1 MGIRTVMIPGYDIYY
16 GESTIQ
22 TKQFFLENIKKAA
35 EITEKE
41 GVLIGFETMENDFMN
56 TVGKAMKYVR
66 LVDSSYLKV
75 YPDAGNITNAGVK
88 LQQDV
93 CEDMLLGK
101 GNMIALHLKET
112 RPGVFREVPFL
123 TGHVDFEAI
132 IHMAWN
138 MGIRRYVTE
147 LWDVGQDDWKEAI
160 CFANQSM
167 RCILDKQSEM
177 EDRKII

>member
-1 MGIRTVMIPGYDIYY
+1 
-16 GESTIQ
+16 
-22 TKQFFLENIKKAA
+22 
-35 EITEKE
+35 
-41 GVLIGFETMENDFMN
+41 
-56 TVGKAMKYVR
+56 
-66 LVDSSYLKV
+66 
-75 YPDAGNITNAGVK
+75 
-88 LQQDV
+88 
-93 CEDMLLGK
+93 MLLGK

>member
-1 MGIRTVMIPGYDIYY
+1 MADYD
-16 GESTIQ
+16 TW
-22 TKQFFLENIKKAA
+22 KK
-35 EITEKE
+35 
-41 GVLIGFETMENDFMN
+41 
-56 TVGKAMKYVR
+56 VGRYVKR
-66 LVDSSYLKV
+66 GAKGCAIFPSR
-75 YPDAGNITNAGVK
+75 
-88 LQQDV
+88 DV